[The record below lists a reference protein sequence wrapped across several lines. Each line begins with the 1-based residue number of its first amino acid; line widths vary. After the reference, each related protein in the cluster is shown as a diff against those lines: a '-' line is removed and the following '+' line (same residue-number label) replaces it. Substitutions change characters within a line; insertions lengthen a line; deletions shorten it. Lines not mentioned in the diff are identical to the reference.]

1 MNLKYY
7 DHDSGQRRYKRRYVW
22 GFQAYVLGVA
32 SGLAL
37 LYLLP

>member
-7 DHDSGQRRYKRRYVW
+7 DHDSGRQRYKRRYVW
-22 GFQAYVLGVA
+22 GVQAYVLGVTTA
-32 SGLAL
+32 LAL